1 MAINLND
8 IKYYNPAY
16 LPLFNDK
23 NRYVV
28 MYGGRAGAKSQH
40 PAQEIVMRL
49 CMPEYFKC
57 VLVRDKYNKIKD
69 SNFATVVDWINT
81 WNLNHL
87 FHITTSPLT
96 IVNKYTGNKVIA
108 RGLDE
113 LGKLKSVQD
122 LTCAWYEEADEI
134 EKEAF
139 IESTLSIRSSK
150 TSFFREYITFNP
162 RNEHTWLNDY
172 FFPEKHSYEKLDGK
186 FHYIKSKRKN
196 TTILHTTY
204 KDNKYCP
211 IEIIELL
218 ENLKDDNYSLYKA
231 NTLGLWSSVSAG
243 LVYQD
248 WNVIDNVP
256 NNLDKIICVDYG
268 YSNPTAVVELS
279 NNENRLYADEVL
291 YAKGITE
298 PALIERLKDL
308 YGNNPELL
316 FIVDS
321 AQPSLIAD
329 MHAKG
334 FYVKPAHKPPNSVIA
349 GISQVKAF
357 DLYVTSKSINIIQ
370 ELNNYSY
377 KEDKFGRMIDD
388 VIKAYDHALDA
399 IRYGVFTYG
408 YKYWLSQEN
417 QNNFNYLTTK
427 SRKLKNVSL

>member
-1 MAINLND
+1 MSINLAD
-8 IKYYNPAY
+8 IKYYNSAY

-23 NRYVV
+23 NRYIV

-96 IVNKYTGNKVIA
+96 IINKYTNNKVIA

-122 LTCAWYEEADEI
+122 VTCAWYEEADEI

-139 IESTLSIRSSK
+139 IESTLSVRSSK
-150 TSFFREYITFNP
+150 TAFFREYITFNP
-162 RNEHTWLNDY
+162 RNEHSWINDY
-172 FFPEKHSYEKLDGK
+172 FFMDKRMYEKADGN
-186 FHYIKSKRKN
+186 FHYIQSKRKN

-211 IEIIELL
+211 SEIIDLL
-218 ENLKDDNYSLYKA
+218 EGLKDDNYSLYKA

-243 LVYQD
+243 LVYQN
-248 WNVIDNVP
+248 WNYIDEVP
-256 NNLDKIICVDYG
+256 SNLDKIVCIDYG
-268 YSNPTAVVELS
+268 YSNPSAVVELS
-279 NNENRLYADEVL
+279 NREKNLFAKEILYQRN
-291 YAKGITE
+291 ITE
-298 PALIERLKDL
+298 PELIERLKDI
-308 YGNNPELL
+308 YGTNPNLL

-321 AQPSLIAD
+321 AQASLIAD
-329 MHAKG
+329 MHSKG
-334 FYVKPAHKPPNSVIA
+334 FFVKAAEKPPNSVIA
-349 GISQVKAF
+349 GINQVKSF
-357 DLYVTSKSINIIQ
+357 NLYITNDSINIAQ

-377 KEDKFGRMIDD
+377 KEDKYGRMVDD
-388 VIKAYDHALDA
+388 VIKTYDHALDA

-408 YKYWLSQEN
+408 YKNWQTKEN
-417 QNNFNYLTTK
+417 QSNFNFLTAK
-427 SRKLKNVSL
+427 SRKLKNVSF